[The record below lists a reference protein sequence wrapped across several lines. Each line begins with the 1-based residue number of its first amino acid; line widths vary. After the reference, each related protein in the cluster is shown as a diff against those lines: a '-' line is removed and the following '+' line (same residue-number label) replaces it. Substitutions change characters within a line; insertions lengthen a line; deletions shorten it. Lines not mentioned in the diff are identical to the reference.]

1 MCRLL
6 EISGSF
12 QAEKTG
18 TTRFRGLAVVD
29 CWASSQEA
37 VMEGASRGGALR
49 GVRGQAQKELS
60 AKARPVDS
68 SLMSEKPLQHVDRVV
83 LAAGRD

>member
-12 QAEKTG
+12 QEEKTG

-37 VMEGASRGGALR
+37 VMERASGGGALR
-49 GVRGQAQKELS
+49 GVRGQAQKALS

-83 LAAGRD
+83 QAAGRD